1 MGSEN
6 PPAGRP
12 KVPGFTES
20 FWSADYAG
28 GLGVLFQKLQQGVVE
43 NQQVLTIASMR
54 ADAEEMYSDRLGDIA
69 PTIDRMT
76 GGFARDDGA
85 STRKAYEGVRGEMV
99 EASKNHR
106 KIADNIRE
114 LVVNPFSRW
123 CDSHAARIQS
133 SQDDLQAKIKAHD
146 KQAEVVKKL
155 RSHYFNKCR
164 LVEDLEEE
172 NKMAFAGPAKESPKP
187 QSPPPPKIVLPEEEI
202 EELPVEIGDET
213 YPPERLKSLLTDM
226 LETIPLGEHRVPIL
240 GLYQNVSAGTDI
252 TDYIQKHMKASS
264 VGYAEKIGQDL
275 IDRGFLRLIGNMG
288 NTFAN
293 SSRMK
298 YQWKPRTF
306 QITGVPEKR
315 KPLSR
320 STTGASVDGLL
331 ESPTVGNITETLSSW
346 NPLNNPFPNE
356 TQADRLKREARE
368 ADEKYRAG
376 VRRLDLLRCNLEE
389 AMMDHLKFLERCETD
404 RLKAIKSVIL
414 DFSGAISNSI
424 PSFQSQVDHMML
436 YQETIQPLGDLRYLL
451 ENYRTGAFIP
461 KVIPYENYYGSV
473 DDQTFGVDLEAR
485 ARADRKRVPIIVTSI
500 LTFLD
505 NHYPDLEGDEA
516 RRNIWLVDVPLAATH
531 HLRNQINNGA
541 PVAREI
547 LEKYEMPIIAS
558 VLKLYLLELPDSLVS
573 SQVYEIIKT
582 IYATTSD
589 AIPNPISTESVDALP
604 RIKVLQSTLGQLRLN
619 NIATL
624 DAIATHFTRLIDLTS
639 ADEAY
644 VSALAYVLAPC
655 ILRPRTENSLTLE
668 ERHAYRLIRDLFD
681 HKEAIFG
688 ELKRQSSTL
697 SGSNSLSNRQRA
709 VSTTDE
715 SSRRANMEAR
725 ARAITEQREQRQ
737 REKSPAPT
745 SRHRRDKST
754 DGSVGRF
761 PVVASPRPD
770 GSHGR
775 SVSGVGLPSATKR
788 GSLEVP
794 GSNESSPIQ
803 ARNQSAVERN
813 AASPPTA
820 RNLEGA
826 SAYPVT
832 TNGQSHGQNQVLSS
846 PDSITSASLNL
857 PGTFTGGGPGPH
869 IPPPLDDDDHD
880 QESDTSPVPAST
892 GSNTGSRP
900 GSLKRIAATSDRKP
914 VGVSRSA
921 VSGSLSRRLVN
932 SGVNSGGLSEDAA
945 SSHPSASGQAHGVQL
960 VDRAMDDFS

>member
-1 MGSEN
+1 MATESA
-6 PPAGRP
+6 PTARP
-12 KVPGFTES
+12 KMPGFTES

-28 GLGVLFQKLQQGVVE
+28 GLGTLFQKLQQGVIE

-54 ADAEEMYSDRLGDIA
+54 ADAEEMYSDQLGDIA

-76 GGFARDDGA
+76 GGFTRDDGA
-85 STRKAYEGVRGEMV
+85 STRKAYEGVRSEMV
-99 EASKNHR
+99 EASKNHK

-123 CDSHAARIQS
+123 CDAHATRIQS
-133 SQDDLQAKIKAHD
+133 SQDELQGKIKAHD
-146 KQAEVVKKL
+146 RQADIVKKL

-172 NKMAFAGPAKESPKP
+172 NKLAFQGPAKESPKP
-187 QSPPPPKIVLPEEEI
+187 QSPPPPKIVLPEDEVD
-202 EELPVEIGDET
+202 ELPVEIGDQT
-213 YPPERLKSLLTDM
+213 YTPEHLKALLTSM
-226 LETIPLGEHRVPIL
+226 LDTIPLGEYKVPIL
-240 GLYQNVSAGTDI
+240 GTYQNVSAGTDI
-252 TDYIQKHMKASS
+252 VEYIQKHMKASS

-298 YQWKPRTF
+298 YQWKTRVF
-306 QITGVPEKR
+306 QITGYPEKR
-315 KPLSR
+315 KPLGRS
-320 STTGASVDGLL
+320 STTSSQDGILD
-331 ESPTVGNITETLSSW
+331 SPSIGNITETLQTW
-346 NPLNNPFPNE
+346 NPLNNPYPNE
-356 TQADRLKREARE
+356 TPAERLKREAKE
-368 ADEKYRAG
+368 ADEKYKAG
-376 VRRLDLLRCNLEE
+376 VRKLDMLRCHLEE
-389 AMMDHLKFLERCETD
+389 SMMDHLKFLERCEMD

-451 ENYRTGAFIP
+451 ENYRTGAFVP
-461 KVIPYENYYGSV
+461 KATPYENYYGSV
-473 DDQTFGVDLEAR
+473 EDQTFGVDLEAR

-505 NHYPDLEGDEA
+505 NHYPDLEGDKA

-541 PVAREI
+541 PVPREV
-547 LEKYEMPIIAS
+547 LEKYEVPIVAS

-589 AIPNPISTESVDALP
+589 AVPNPISNDPIDATP

-644 VSALAYVLAPC
+644 VAALAQSLAPC

-697 SGSNSLSNRQRA
+697 SGSNSISNRQRA
-709 VSTTDE
+709 VSNIDE

-725 ARAITEQREQRQ
+725 ARAITEQRQRD
-737 REKSPAPT
+737 KSPAPT
-745 SRHRRDKST
+745 NRHRRDKST

-770 GSHGR
+770 HGR
-775 SVSGVGLPSATKR
+775 NVSGVGLPSAKR
-788 GSLEVP
+788 SSLEVP
-794 GSNESSPIQ
+794 GSTESSPIQ
-803 ARNQSAVERN
+803 ARNQSAVEKNPAMRVEPSN
-813 AASPPTA
+813 T
-820 RNLEGA
+820 
-826 SAYPVT
+826 V
-832 TNGQSHGQNQVLSS
+832 TNGQGQTS
-846 PDSITSASLNL
+846 PDTITMPA
-857 PGTFTGGGPGPH
+857 TFSGGGPGPH
-869 IPPPLDDDDHD
+869 IPPPLDDDS
-880 QESDTSPVPAST
+880 QESDSAVPAAREQEPSSKVGSLKRST
-892 GSNTGSRP
+892 AATDRKLVGRP
-900 GSLKRIAATSDRKP
+900 GSLRNRMTQGAPDDAKP
-914 VGVSRSA
+914 PPA
-921 VSGSLSRRLVN
+921 
-932 SGVNSGGLSEDAA
+932 
-945 SSHPSASGQAHGVQL
+945 PQGVQL
-960 VDRAMDDFS
+960 TDKAMDDFS